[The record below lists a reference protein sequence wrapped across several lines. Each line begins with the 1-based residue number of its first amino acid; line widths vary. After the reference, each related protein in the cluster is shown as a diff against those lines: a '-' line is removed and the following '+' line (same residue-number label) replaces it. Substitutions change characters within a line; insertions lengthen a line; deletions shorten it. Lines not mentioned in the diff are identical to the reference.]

1 MNNRIFKKKKDVLCT
16 KVTCVGFSMNIHIKW
31 WREKILSTFKN
42 FPLLC
47 LCLEIRRAVWK
58 K

>member
-1 MNNRIFKKKKDVLCT
+1 MNNRIFKKKDVLCT

-31 WREKILSTFKN
+31 WREKILSTFKI

-47 LCLEIRRAVWK
+47 LCREIRRAVWK